1 MSKDGC
7 DFSLMRM
14 YTLILMVSRASKLP
28 HGYSSMN
35 RIGED
40 AMRDCLSRFVVQ
52 GSLPEVDANGL

>member
-1 MSKDGC
+1 MKARGS

-35 RIGED
+35 RIAED
-40 AMRDCLSRFVVQ
+40 VMRDEISKFALKNA
-52 GSLPEVDANGL
+52 SLPTAEDD